1 MAYLFQRRSFDTFH
15 PVREIQKIFLLF
27 SAPSLGINEI
37 SAFKSRTRLLHTEIV
52 TEVIPI

>member
-27 SAPSLGINEI
+27 SAPSLGVNEI